1 MKREEHLHL
10 DIQIS
15 KSKETIYLQKTG
27 HFQKKYQHQ
36 HQFLQELQ
44 FLFCFLSSFEIT
56 KNVTLLGGVR

>member
-36 HQFLQELQ
+36 HQFLL
-44 FLFCFLSSFEIT
+44 CKSSY
-56 KNVTLLGGVR
+56 KNCNFFFVSYHHLKSQKM